1 MKDFFEDLGK
11 RLSETAEAVTAK
23 AGDAIEIQ
31 KLKAQIRE
39 LARGNAEDLM
49 ELGQSIYDRFENG
62 EELDEASKGLCEAIA
77 SRKESIEE
85 YENKIEGL
93 KGACEC
99 TRCGKMVAKDM
110 AFCPYCG
117 SPVVEEEDIF
127 EADDLAQEVRE
138 EAEEAEESVTE
149 AAEAA
154 VQTLPLTDTTP
165 CCTNSLANPPVSH
178 RPANFRRASS
188 LINGVWMVTVRCS
201 FSMVLL
207 PFLVIQLCLQI
218 FHRLFKTCGKWD
230 LF

>member
-77 SRKESIEE
+77 SRKESMEE

-117 SPVVEEEDIF
+117 DQLFWI
-127 EADDLAQEVRE
+127 VRKRKNVSE
-138 EAEEAEESVTE
+138 CISGRCIV
-149 AAEAA
+149 
-154 VQTLPLTDTTP
+154 LTRNPFVPELTS
-165 CCTNSLANPPVSH
+165 NSLTKS
-178 RPANFRRASS
+178 
-188 LINGVWMVTVRCS
+188 CS
-201 FSMVLL
+201 C
-207 PFLVIQLCLQI
+207 LC
-218 FHRLFKTCGKWD
+218 KT
-230 LF
+230 

>member
-110 AFCPYCG
+110 AFCPYC
-117 SPVVEEEDIF
+117 
-127 EADDLAQEVRE
+127 
-138 EAEEAEESVTE
+138 
-149 AAEAA
+149 
-154 VQTLPLTDTTP
+154 
-165 CCTNSLANPPVSH
+165 
-178 RPANFRRASS
+178 
-188 LINGVWMVTVRCS
+188 
-201 FSMVLL
+201 
-207 PFLVIQLCLQI
+207 
-218 FHRLFKTCGKWD
+218 
-230 LF
+230 

>member
-49 ELGQSIYDRFENG
+49 ELGQSIYDRF
-62 EELDEASKGLCEAIA
+62 EASKGLCEAIA

-127 EADDLAQEVRE
+127 EADDLAQEARE
-138 EAEEAEESVTE
+138 EAEEAEEIVAE

-154 VQTLPLTDTTP
+154 VE
-165 CCTNSLANPPVSH
+165 A
-178 RPANFRRASS
+178 
-188 LINGVWMVTVRCS
+188 VTEAAEEAVDAVEES
-201 FSMVLL
+201 V
-207 PFLVIQLCLQI
+207 
-218 FHRLFKTCGKWD
+218 KEETEE
-230 LF
+230 

>member
-77 SRKESIEE
+77 SRKESMEE

-117 SPVVEEEDIF
+117 SPVAEEE
-127 EADDLAQEVRE
+127 
-138 EAEEAEESVTE
+138 EESVAE

-154 VQTLPLTDTTP
+154 VE
-165 CCTNSLANPPVSH
+165 A
-178 RPANFRRASS
+178 
-188 LINGVWMVTVRCS
+188 VTEAAEEAVDAVEES
-201 FSMVLL
+201 V
-207 PFLVIQLCLQI
+207 
-218 FHRLFKTCGKWD
+218 KEETEE
-230 LF
+230 

>member
-127 EADDLAQEVRE
+127 EADDWLRKQEKR
-138 EAEEAEESVTE
+138 
-149 AAEAA
+149 
-154 VQTLPLTDTTP
+154 QRKQKR
-165 CCTNSLANPPVSH
+165 SLQRLRKQQLRRLL
-178 RPANFRRASS
+178 RPQKKQ
-188 LINGVWMVTVRCS
+188 WM
-201 FSMVLL
+201 
-207 PFLVIQLCLQI
+207 Q
-218 FHRLFKTCGKWD
+218 
-230 LF
+230 

>member
-117 SPVVEEEDIF
+117 SPV
-127 EADDLAQEVRE
+127 
-138 EAEEAEESVTE
+138 AEESVAE

-154 VQTLPLTDTTP
+154 VE
-165 CCTNSLANPPVSH
+165 A
-178 RPANFRRASS
+178 
-188 LINGVWMVTVRCS
+188 VTEAAEEAVDAVEES
-201 FSMVLL
+201 V
-207 PFLVIQLCLQI
+207 
-218 FHRLFKTCGKWD
+218 KEETEE
-230 LF
+230 

>member
-1 MKDFFEDLGK
+1 MADFFEDLGN
-11 RLSETAEAVTAK
+11 RLSVTAEAVSAK

-77 SRKESIEE
+77 SRKESKEE

-93 KGACEC
+93 KGASEC
-99 TRCGKMVAKDM
+99 TRCGKIVAKDM

-117 SPVVEEEDIF
+117 SPVAEEEDIF

-138 EAEEAEESVTE
+138 EAEEAEESVAE

-154 VQTLPLTDTTP
+154 DE
-165 CCTNSLANPPVSH
+165 AVSEV
-178 RPANFRRASS
+178 AEDAVEES
-188 LINGVWMVTVRCS
+188 VKEETEE
-201 FSMVLL
+201 
-207 PFLVIQLCLQI
+207 
-218 FHRLFKTCGKWD
+218 
-230 LF
+230 

>member
-1 MKDFFEDLGK
+1 M
-11 RLSETAEAVTAK
+11 TAK

-127 EADDLAQEVRE
+127 EADDLAQEARE
-138 EAEEAEESVTE
+138 EAEEAEEIVAE
-149 AAEAA
+149 AAEAVAEAAEEA
-154 VQTLPLTDTTP
+154 VDAVEESVKEETEE
-165 CCTNSLANPPVSH
+165 
-178 RPANFRRASS
+178 
-188 LINGVWMVTVRCS
+188 
-201 FSMVLL
+201 
-207 PFLVIQLCLQI
+207 
-218 FHRLFKTCGKWD
+218 
-230 LF
+230 

>member
-77 SRKESIEE
+77 SRKESMEE

-138 EAEEAEESVTE
+138 EAEEAE
-149 AAEAA
+149 AEDAINI
-154 VQTLPLTDTTP
+154 VKTKRFGML
-165 CCTNSLANPPVSH
+165 
-178 RPANFRRASS
+178 S
-188 LINGVWMVTVRCS
+188 LIH
-201 FSMVLL
+201 
-207 PFLVIQLCLQI
+207 I
-218 FHRLFKTCGKWD
+218 
-230 LF
+230 